1 MATRNQQYFGY
12 VPPDN
17 PIDWAKMTGGLVN
30 TITGISEERQKQR
43 EELDKIYTDNQRVVS
58 TVDSYSNQTLNGFVG
73 SAASDARSMIGE
85 WNRQLKNR
93 EITPAQYRERN
104 NNLMTNWAAVGTT
117 AKTFNATIQEALK
130 RNEPDENGNV
140 AASGEELYKIGKLAE
155 FGDLKNKK
163 IFIDPQT
170 GNLMTGVLDPATG
183 KVDPNTLVTGV
194 AMNNIENI
202 QSNKVNLNQLVQN
215 KVKNWGVY
223 DLEQGLTTTSG
234 KGLNPKIAMARASLV
249 SAIINNPS
257 TAASVIDD
265 NSEYDLLY
273 YSGAN
278 EKKAQINQ
286 MITAQNDARKQM
298 DLGPMTD
305 KESQEYVDANSVVLV
320 DMQRDG
326 NGILRPVL
334 TKDQMDLAEK
344 IVNGEIDT
352 QMGMKVSQATPS
364 KDSGGSSGD
373 KLTDA
378 QINAKTKGA
387 EIKKIMSSGEDG
399 ITIAK
404 KLRIA
409 SGGDYYFK
417 YKDGGW
423 NVYDEEPD
431 NKLIALG
438 LVTPKY
444 SGINSSADMYKVF
457 STKEQ
462 EQYYKQGTKITF
474 D

>member
-17 PIDWAKMTGGLVN
+17 PIDWAKLTGGLAE

-43 EELDKIYTDNQRVVS
+43 EELDKINVDNQRIVS
-58 TVDSYSNQTLNGFVG
+58 TIDSYSNQTLNGFVG

-194 AMNNIENI
+194 AMSNVENI

-215 KVKNWGVY
+215 KVKNWGIY
-223 DLEQGLTTTSG
+223 NIEEGLTTTSG

-278 EKKAQINQ
+278 EKKAQINK

-344 IVNGEIDT
+344 IVNGEIDI
-352 QMGMKVSQATPS
+352 QMGQKITQATPAKAS
-364 KDSGGSSGD
+364 TISGSTGGGP
-373 KLTDA
+373 TDA
-378 QINAKTKGA
+378 QINAQTKGA
-387 EIKKIMSSGEDG
+387 EIKQIMSGKFSE
-399 ITIAK
+399 IPE
-404 KLRIA
+404 KLKDA
-409 SGGDYYFK
+409 SGGQYYFK
-417 YKDGGW
+417 W
-423 NVYDEEPD
+423 ENNSWSVYDEDP
-431 NKLIALG
+431 NNQGAK
-438 LVTPKY
+438 PKY
-444 SGINSSADMYKVF
+444 SGLKNTAESMYKIF

-462 EQYYKQGTKITF
+462 EQYYKQGTKSKTTF

>member
-12 VPPDN
+12 IPPDN
-17 PIDWAKMTGGLVN
+17 PIDWAKLTGGLVN
-30 TITGISEERQKQR
+30 TITGISEERQKQKD
-43 EELDKIYTDNQRVVS
+43 ELDKINIDNQRVVS
-58 TVDSYSNQTLNGFVG
+58 AVDSYSDQTLNGFVLST
-73 SAASDARSMIGE
+73 SADARSTMSE
-85 WNRQLKNR
+85 WYRQLKNR
-93 EITPAQYRERN
+93 EITPAEYKNRN
-104 NNLMTNWAAVGTT
+104 NNLMTNWAALGTS
-117 AKTFNATIQEALK
+117 AKTFNAKIQEALK
-130 RNEPDENGNV
+130 RQEPDENGNV

-163 IFIDPQT
+163 SFIDPQT

-183 KVDPNTLVTGV
+183 QVDPNSLVTGV
-194 AMNNIENI
+194 AMGNIENI

-215 KVKNWGVY
+215 KVKNWGIY
-223 DLEQGLTTTSG
+223 NIEEGLTTTSG

-326 NGILRPVL
+326 NGILRPIL

-344 IVNGEIDT
+344 IVNGEIDI
-352 QMGMKVSQATPS
+352 QMGQKVSQDEPAKAPKPPT
-364 KDSGGSSGD
+364 GD

-378 QINAKTKGA
+378 QINAQTKGA
-387 EIKKIMSSGEDG
+387 EIKQIMSGKFSERA
-399 ITIAK
+399 AK
-404 KLRIA
+404 LKIA
-409 SGGDYYFK
+409 SG
-417 YKDGGW
+417 
-423 NVYDEEPD
+423 NQYDFTWD
-431 NKLIALG
+431 NSTKSYSAIKIGAKNPTFTG
-438 LVTPKY
+438 LKT
-444 SGINSSADMYKVF
+444 SADMYKIF
-457 STKEQ
+457 STKAQ
-462 EQYYKQGTKITF
+462 EPYYNQGTKSITTF